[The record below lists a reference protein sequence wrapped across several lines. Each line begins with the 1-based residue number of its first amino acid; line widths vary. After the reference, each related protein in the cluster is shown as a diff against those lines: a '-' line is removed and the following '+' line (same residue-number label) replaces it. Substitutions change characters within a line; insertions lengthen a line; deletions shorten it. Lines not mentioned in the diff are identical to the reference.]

1 MRMLICLSCRL
12 VSAVRETAGSCEC
25 PACAHTARVANLA
38 VSGGAIMDIIEWV
51 SRDPHLVDQVLD
63 RIRVTIPRPGYP
75 RGESNE
81 AKS

>member
-1 MRMLICLSCRL
+1 VRMLICLSCRL
-12 VSAVRETAGSCEC
+12 VAAVRETVGTCEC

-51 SRDPHLVDQVLD
+51 SQDPHLVDQVLD
-63 RIRVTIPRPGYP
+63 RIRVTIPRPGYS
-75 RGESNE
+75 RGPNDA